1 MNEELYMAFESYL
14 SNEMPTDEKK
24 LFEERLLID
33 ASFRESFAV
42 YKETSQFLH
51 TTFSAETLAFKM
63 NLDVI
68 SNEHFS
74 QTQENNSNETH
85 QKKQTKVIQFK
96 PWYYA
101 VAASIALVFGTLFFN
116 QNDPQYGDF
125 NQHEAAVF
133 VERSDADVNLK
144 EAQDFFNAKEYKKAV
159 LAFEKI
165 PNLTNPELQYYY
177 AIALIET
184 NDYQKAEIFLTNLK
198 DGTSVYKTKAVWY
211 LALSNLKQKKVEE
224 CKVYLKQIPADA
236 EDYDKAQELLGDLE

>member
-24 LFEERLLID
+24 TFEERLQND
-33 ASFRESFAV
+33 ASFRESFNL
-42 YKETSQFLH
+42 YKETSQFLN
-51 TTFSAETLAFKM
+51 TTFSPVTLAFKM
-63 NLDVI
+63 NLVVI

-74 QTQENNSNETH
+74 QTEENKSNET
-85 QKKQTKVIQFK
+85 QLKKQTKVIQFK

-101 VAASIALVFGTLFFN
+101 VAASVALVLGTVLFN

-125 NQHEAAVF
+125 NQHEAAFF
-133 VERSDADVNLK
+133 VERSEADTNLK
-144 EAQDFFNAKEYKKAV
+144 SAQDFFNAKEYKKAV
-159 LAFEKI
+159 AAFEKI

-198 DGTSVYKTKAVWY
+198 DGTSVYKTKAIWY
-211 LALSNLKQKKVEE
+211 LALSNLKQKKLEE
-224 CKVYLKQIPADA
+224 CKSFLKQIPTDA
-236 EDYDKAQELLGDLE
+236 EDYEKAQELLSDLE